1 MAEFHKMK
9 GYLYDNV
16 LTPDPNDFFL
26 RVKPE
31 ASLGV
36 NDISLSATKRG
47 GVNISP
53 DEMTHAVNS
62 WLKEL
67 AYRACDG
74 FAINTGW
81 FTVQPTVK
89 GVFNSPNE
97 KFNPAKHTVAF
108 DFKQGS
114 LMRKEIAGVQ
124 IDILGVATTGLSIAQ
139 VTDVR
144 TGSVNDLL
152 TPGRNLRITG
162 SRLRIAGENT
172 ANGVYFICFE
182 TGERTKVDIAD
193 IATNNPSELMIIIP
207 NLAEGTYRLEITTQ
221 FGSGTGNNQLLKEPR
236 TAAFDRILT
245 VEGASS

>member
-9 GYLYDNV
+9 GYMYDNL

-26 RVKPE
+26 RIKPE

-47 GVNISP
+47 GAEITA
-53 DEMTHAVNS
+53 EAMTHAVNL

-74 FAINTGW
+74 FAINAGW
-81 FTVQPTVK
+81 FTVQPSVK

-97 KFNPAKHTVAF
+97 KFNPAKHTLSF

-114 LMRKEIAGVQ
+114 LMRKELAGVQ

-139 VTDVR
+139 VTDIR

-162 SRLRIAGENT
+162 SRLRIAGENPE
-172 ANGVYFICFE
+172 NGIFFICYE
-182 TGERTKVDIAD
+182 TGERTKVDEKD
-193 IATNNPSELMIIIP
+193 VATNNPSELMIIIP
-207 NLAEGTYRLEITTQ
+207 DLAEVSYRLEVTTQ

-236 TAAFDRILT
+236 TTAFDRILT
-245 VEGASS
+245 VESA

>member
-16 LTPDPNDFFL
+16 LTEDPNDFFL
-26 RVKPE
+26 RIKSE
-31 ASLGV
+31 ASLSV

-47 GVNISP
+47 GANISP
-53 DEMTHAVNS
+53 AEMTHAVNQ

-67 AYRACDG
+67 AYRASDG

-89 GVFNSPNE
+89 GVFNSPTE
-97 KFNPAKHTVAF
+97 KFNPAKHSVAF
-108 DFKQGS
+108 DFKQGT
-114 LMRKEIAGVQ
+114 LMRKELAGVQ

-162 SRLRIAGENT
+162 TRLRIAGNDP
-172 ANGVYFICFE
+172 ANGVCFVCYE
-182 TGERTKVDIAD
+182 TGERTKVDEKD
-193 IATNNPSELMIIIP
+193 IVTNNPSELMIIIP
-207 NLAEGTYRLEITTQ
+207 DLAEGTYRLELTTQ
-221 FGSGTGNNQLLKEPR
+221 FSAGSSKQLLKEPK
-236 TAAFDRILT
+236 TAVFDRILT
-245 VEGASS
+245 VENR